1 MSIWMDGGFVFR
13 ILAGGGVVMR
23 RGGKW
28 PASKRL
34 YLLIRLGPKGE
45 NARLQRWSV

>member
-1 MSIWMDGGFVFR
+1 MADE
-13 ILAGGGVVMR
+13 GVVMR

-34 YLLIRLGPKGE
+34 FYLLIRLGP
-45 NARLQRWSV
+45 